1 MNLCSDE
8 EWYWRLNIHVV
19 GAVTTRVWII
29 SWFNQPLLQQF
40 GVILPE
46 FFVSP
51 LTIRRSNIWQKL
63 GYMAWREILI
73 WCKLSKLLFGGLWEI
88 LKSRCRHRFDN
99 QPMNHLDIITR
110 TYGHLNETCRL
121 ILRTDTNNTGENTTL
136 DAFRIPSFRGPTSR
150 GKWVAWR
157 KPGGRRW

>member
-1 MNLCSDE
+1 MASKYSCC
-8 EWYWRLNIHVV
+8 
-19 GAVTTRVWII
+19 
-29 SWFNQPLLQQF
+29 
-40 GVILPE
+40 
-46 FFVSP
+46 
-51 LTIRRSNIWQKL
+51 RRSNNESLNHLLVQSTVATGVWGHFARILCKPTHHQTVQHMTK
-63 GYMAWREILI
+63 AWLHGMKGNSHMVQAIQI
-73 WCKLSKLLFGGLWEI
+73 TIFGGLWEI

-121 ILRTDTNNTGENTTL
+121 ILRTDTNNTWENTTL